1 MRCRHSGK
9 SWNGGAFAHS
19 NGPVSP
25 ATNGALVMAKMHEL
39 AFLEI
44 SFRAADVVRIWPE
57 WPATLAWNAA
67 KERPWQPQPA
77 IPKGTLKTLLAA
89 DYLPFAEVARMLAFG
104 RGKTAL
110 GLSDIQEEAALLRA
124 GLALIKA
131 AAGGAV
137 RFIGMPCERWPAA
150 PHLLRQTGP
159 RIPIEPEVLAD
170 LGPVP
175 FGGRDWLGPR
185 HFAEGYAECGHA
197 PQSVRFCEAAIER
210 TSLVRWLSALST
222 KAPGLS
228 EAEVKN
234 LILGEKAQDAAI
246 GIGTIEQMVKAMDP
260 LFPRE
265 AVRRLAREIGI
276 AGKRGRRR
284 KNSAG

>member
-1 MRCRHSGK
+1 MAQRNCPEEERLSPIAVLLWIATRSQNFMRALEGLPHISLEAQLCQLQRENHSPHRMTLA
-9 SWNGGAFAHS
+9 NALTAFRQELERGSLRAFERP
-19 NGPVSP
+19 GSP
-25 ATNGALVMAKMHEL
+25 ASDGALLMSNIDALGLMDI
-39 AFLEI
+39 A
-44 SFRAADVVRIWPE
+44 FRAADVVRIWPE
-57 WPATLAWNAA
+57 WPVTRAWNAA
-67 KERPWQPQPA
+67 KERLWQPQQG
-77 IPKGTLKTLLAA
+77 IPKGTLKTLPAA

-110 GLSDIQEEAALLRA
+110 GLSDIEEEAALLRA

-137 RFIGMPCERWPAA
+137 RFIGMPCERLPAA
-150 PHLLRQTGP
+150 PHLLRQMGS
-159 RIPIEPEVLAD
+159 RIPIGPEVLAD

-222 KAPGLS
+222 KAPG
-228 EAEVKN
+228 
-234 LILGEKAQDAAI
+234 
-246 GIGTIEQMVKAMDP
+246 
-260 LFPRE
+260 
-265 AVRRLAREIGI
+265 
-276 AGKRGRRR
+276 
-284 KNSAG
+284 